1 MIANFLFFFYL
12 VFMSCSLPLSIGL
25 QSAYKANKS
34 VWADS
39 VIYIATRQTELIC
52 VDASCMPLGVSYGAG
67 TSFAVDNIGGNT
79 ILMTAAHLC
88 YPYRPAASQTS
99 VMEGLATLET
109 QFDMSIVIGETAIP
123 IDNVLYVDEEKDI
136 CTFSIPLDIA
146 RGMRIAK
153 KNPTY
158 GEEVW
163 SIGAPAG
170 YFPESAKP
178 ITKGMF
184 SGEAVRINKDNQKL
198 EFFNFSMPTIGG
210 MSGSPIVNSDGEVI
224 GLVSAVNS
232 SWHMVSFS
240 PTLNQI
246 REALDI
252 TIRKLN
258 SEIDKKD

>member
-1 MIANFLFFFYL
+1 
-12 VFMSCSLPLSIGL
+12 MSCSLPLSIGL

-34 VWADS
+34 VWANS

-67 TSFAVDNIGGNT
+67 TSFAIDNVDGNT
-79 ILMTAAHLC
+79 MLMTAAHLC
-88 YPYRPAASQTS
+88 YPYQPPVSQTS

-123 IDNVLYVDEEKDI
+123 VENVLYIDAEKDI
-136 CTFSIPLDIA
+136 CVFSIPLDIA
-146 RGMRIAK
+146 RGMPIAK
-153 KNPTY
+153 KDPTY

-184 SGEAVRINKDNQKL
+184 SGEAERINQKNERI

-210 MSGSPIVNSDGEVI
+210 MSGSPIVNSNGEVV

-232 SWHMVSFS
+232 SWHMISFS
-240 PTLNQI
+240 PTLAQI
-246 REALDI
+246 KESIDAA
-252 TIRKLN
+252 TIKLKSDVN
-258 SEIDKKD
+258 KKD